1 MSNENTD
8 ILYELWS
15 FINMYE
21 KQQSGAP
28 DLSLVGDIRAMIYK
42 PTVTHYVAL
51 TSTYP

>member
-21 KQQSGAP
+21 KQQAGAP
-28 DLSLVGDIRAMIYK
+28 DLSLVDDIRALIYK
-42 PTVTHYVAL
+42 PTHYVVL
-51 TSTYP
+51 TSTCPW